1 MAVTRSPS
9 SWPRRFVTFL
19 HNRCAW
25 VTPLSRD
32 NLDDLYTLCIEVLYT
47 LCIEVECETLRR
59 AAPFSAAENRR
70 LERLLTLVD
79 KASRSVSSLH
89 PAAQLLDA

>member
-32 NLDDLYTLCIEVLYT
+32 NLDDLYTLCIEV
-47 LCIEVECETLRR
+47 ECETLRR

-70 LERLLTLVD
+70 LARLLTLVD